1 MNRSD
6 MMTAAGMGA
15 MAGMRALSAPAFLS
29 QHLAEE
35 GASSKANP
43 VEQFLASSTTARVLP
58 VLALGELVLDK
69 LPGMPA
75 RIVPPVLLM
84 RLASGALVGAT
95 VARQKERPVLGF
107 AVVGAVAALA
117 SSFALYTVREF
128 ATRKLRIPNI
138 LAGFLED
145 ALVAS
150 AGHRLTAVMG

>member
-1 MNRSD
+1 
-6 MMTAAGMGA
+6 MTAVGMGA

-69 LPGMPA
+69 LPGMPS
-75 RIVPPVLLM
+75 RVVPPVLLM
-84 RLASGALVGAT
+84 RLASGALVGAA
-95 VARQKERPVLGF
+95 VARQKERPMLGF
-107 AVVGAVAALA
+107 AVVGAAAALVT
-117 SSFALYTVREF
+117 SFALYSLREF
-128 ATRKLRIPNI
+128 ATRKLHIPNI

-150 AGHRLTAVMG
+150 AGHRLTAAMG

>member
-15 MAGMRALSAPAFLS
+15 MAGMRALGAPAFLS

-35 GASSKANP
+35 GASAKANP

-69 LPGMPA
+69 LPGMPS
-75 RIVPPVLLM
+75 RVVPPVLLM
-84 RLASGALVGAT
+84 RLASGALVGAA
-95 VARQKERPVLGF
+95 VARQKERSVLGF
-107 AVVGAVAALA
+107 AVVGAATALVT
-117 SSFALYTVREF
+117 SFALYTVRQF
-128 ATRKLRIPNI
+128 ALRKLHIPNI
-138 LAGFLED
+138 VAGFLED

-150 AGHRLTAVMG
+150 VGHRLTAVMG

>member
-29 QHLAEE
+29 QHMSEA
-35 GASSKANP
+35 GADAKASP
-43 VEQFLASSTTARVLP
+43 VEQFLASPTTARVLP
-58 VLALGELVLDK
+58 LLALGEMVMDK

-75 RIVPPVLLM
+75 RILPPVLLM
-84 RLASGALVGAT
+84 RLVSGAIVGAA
-95 VARQKERPVLGF
+95 VARRKERPLLGF
-107 AVVGAVAALA
+107 IVVGAAASLTA
-117 SSFALYTVREF
+117 SFALYAVRRF
-128 ATRKLRIPNI
+128 ATRQLHIPNI
-138 LAGFLED
+138 VAGFVED